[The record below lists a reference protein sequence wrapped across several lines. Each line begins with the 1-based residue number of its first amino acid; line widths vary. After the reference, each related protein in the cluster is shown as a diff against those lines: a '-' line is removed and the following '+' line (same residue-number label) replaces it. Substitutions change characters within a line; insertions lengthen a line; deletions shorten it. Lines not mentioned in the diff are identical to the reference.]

1 MANHLTWPRWVT
13 AESERKIVQ
22 LNGATGTTLQKE
34 PIGTYNDSHIC
45 VPLHD
50 IYIILFAPVAIHAF
64 NNLYWY
70 ILCLKINI
78 CSMLKKTYILSY
90 FWNSPSTSSS
100 DVASWVDKDERI
112 FNRMLA
118 STPLFRNSFITK
130 FLIFCI
136 PAQEILRLK
145 SRPSTKQSISHSQS
159 LWRHGHQVRVQK
171 LHLFPCKG
179 RDQSDALALL
189 FM

>member
-1 MANHLTWPRWVT
+1 MI
-13 AESERKIVQ
+13 S
-22 LNGATGTTLQKE
+22 TLF
-34 PIGTYNDSHIC
+34 YLL
-45 VPLHD
+45 PL
-50 IYIILFAPVAIHAF
+50 LSTPLF

-70 ILCLKINI
+70 ILSLKINI
-78 CSMLKKTYILSY
+78 CSILKKPIYNVLSY
-90 FWNSPSTSSS
+90 FYNFPSTSSS
-100 DVASWVDKDERI
+100 DVATWVDKDERI

-136 PAQEILRLK
+136 PAQEIFKLK

-179 RDQSDALALL
+179 RIQSDALALL
-189 FM
+189 FMQFS